1 MCVQSVILQRD
12 QGVNSS
18 AQICKRIL
26 FLLDYWNHEA
36 FDELL
41 KDTYNLAMGY
51 MGKACAIQTGEQC
64 HRNFSNLAQKEKLSE
79 AVQFICDREKGG
91 VLQPD
96 ELTEDR
102 TGTINETVAL
112 GLEGK
117 YPSEAILSCAT
128 LETYEE
134 TPIFIP
140 VDITGEA
147 VEPVARKLSG
157 VYGPGGTDSKALQ
170 GWLLKFG

>member
-41 KDTYNLAMGY
+41 KDTYNSAMGY
-51 MGKACAIQTGEQC
+51 LRKSRAIQTEEKC
-64 HRNFSNLAQKEKLSE
+64 HRTFSNLALKEKLSE
-79 AVQFICDREKGG
+79 AVQLICDMEKGG

-96 ELTEDR
+96 ELSEDH
-102 TGTINETVAL
+102 TGKINDTVTSI
-112 GLEGK
+112 LEGK
-117 YPSEAILSCAT
+117 HLRTKLP
-128 LETYEE
+128 
-134 TPIFIP
+134 P
-140 VDITGEA
+140 V
-147 VEPVARKLSG
+147 PR
-157 VYGPGGTDSKALQ
+157 
-170 GWLLKFG
+170 